1 LNLIALKFFTGN
13 SIRAEY
19 TGLSME
25 RGRLHPEALMSVR
38 FHPSSAIYD
47 GSTDTVRVPVV
58 DDNKLVIVAIAREA
72 IMRSLWSGDGPPDCL
87 IEVYHRHKRA
97 LHALALHK
105 YMSRQVE
112 SDGSVLIE
120 PGDLTRPGWTS
131 APHRFAVN

>member
-1 LNLIALKFFTGN
+1 VA
-13 SIRAEY
+13 
-19 TGLSME
+19 
-25 RGRLHPEALMSVR
+25 VR

-72 IMRSLWSGDGPPDCL
+72 IMRTLWSGDGPPDAL
-87 IEVYHRHKRA
+87 VEVYHRHKRA

-105 YMSRQVE
+105 YLSRQVE

-120 PGDLTRPGWTS
+120 PSDLARQSWTS
-131 APHRFAVN
+131 SQRFALN